1 MISPNTVIFRVLLL
15 RLLSSRVPIVALVR
29 ARDVAWQTVESKSWH
44 IVRPFAPK
52 RWARYHEL
60 IRCISLEAEFVE
72 GLLLKLSFAL
82 RLLLLREQKLIEP
95 KRVDR
100 LHLLLENLGDWV
112 ALALQEVD
120 KVHDLLFPQL
130 KVGDFVLQ
138 WLQQALQVHI
148 LSDEHIEIFDQLII
162 LFLKLIAL
170 HLHFFVVRSRYN
182 LSQRLI

>member
-1 MISPNTVIFRVLLL
+1 M
-15 RLLSSRVPIVALVR
+15 
-29 ARDVAWQTVESKSWH
+29 
-44 IVRPFAPK
+44 
-52 RWARYHEL
+52 
-60 IRCISLEAEFVE
+60 
-72 GLLLKLSFAL
+72 LLKLSFAL

-100 LHLLLENLGDWV
+100 LHLLLEDLGDRV

-170 HLHFFVVRSRYN
+170 HLHFFIVRSRYN